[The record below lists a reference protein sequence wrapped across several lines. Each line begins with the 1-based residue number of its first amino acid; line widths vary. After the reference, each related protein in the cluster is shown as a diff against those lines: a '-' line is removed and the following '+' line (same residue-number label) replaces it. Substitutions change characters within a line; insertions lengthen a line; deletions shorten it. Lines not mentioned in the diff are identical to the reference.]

1 VQPSDDNPDR
11 AALLALEIAM
21 REVLEGMQEL
31 SLQVAYSHADFQLP
45 ILDDDGSKKPTS
57 RPSAEVIPFPR
68 LPRASGE

>member
-1 VQPSDDNPDR
+1 
-11 AALLALEIAM
+11 M

-45 ILDDDGSKKPTS
+45 ILDGDGSKKPTS

-68 LPRASGE
+68 LRRASGE

>member
-1 VQPSDDNPDR
+1 MQTSDDNPDR
-11 AALLALEIAM
+11 AALRALELAM

-45 ILDDDGSKKPTS
+45 ILDGDGSKRSAS

-68 LPRASGE
+68 MRRASGE